1 MRDKHKNSH
10 QKSKFQQVWA
20 NNLFL
25 IRLCYQAS
33 PAYVILV
40 TFDVVRNNLSIF
52 LEHTYGI
59 GYVLEAAEFH
69 YPFRRV
75 AIFVLILALFVALEM
90 IFSSWVTNFIS
101 AKYLPKVRSKVKM
114 MLYEKAAGM
123 DLKCY
128 DDPEY
133 YNELVLVISEADKQ
147 IDRCIT
153 FLQNTFS
160 GIVTLLSTGIYF
172 FCKDRFSILFAV
184 ASFVMA
190 FGFNQVYNRLSFK
203 LRMEKNPFER
213 KREYVKRVFYM
224 QDYAKELRLNA
235 EVAEVLYR
243 DFEHCNDEIYQ
254 TEKNYTTRR
263 FWISFLRRYISNDFI
278 SDVVYI
284 GYLVYRA
291 VVTGALSYSSVAILY
306 NSFGR
311 LKRSMSVFTD
321 TYPYA
326 CETSLYV
333 QKIRDFLAIEPE
345 LVSKA
350 DLEVPDGTKTVE
362 LRNVSFGY
370 GKQEDRKEKEEN
382 EIIKDVSFTIKPGE
396 KIAIVGYNG
405 AGKTTLMKLIMRLYD
420 PQSGRILLNG
430 TDIRDYKVQDYRKS
444 IGTVFQDFK
453 IFAGSVKENVL
464 MDVVSPEIKEEAIY
478 EALRRSGLAERVAA
492 LPDGMDTMLTAEFD
506 KKGVNLSGG
515 ESQKLAVG
523 RVFYKDSGLI
533 ILDEPS
539 SALDPVAEYQLNHA
553 MLKMAEKRTVIFIS
567 HRLSTTRLAD
577 RIILMENGRIREQGT
592 HKELLHAGG
601 IYAHMWKVQA
611 EPYCAGI
618 SKTLVL

>member
-1 MRDKHKNSH
+1 MNKKNEKQAQTKQS
-10 QKSKFQQVWA
+10 FRQVWS

-25 IRLCYQAS
+25 IRLCFTAS

-75 AIFVLILALFVALEM
+75 AVFVIGLAVFVVLEM
-90 IFSSWVTNFIS
+90 VFSAWVSNRIA
-101 AKYLPKVRSKVKM
+101 AKYLPKVRQNVRM
-114 MLYEKAAGM
+114 MLYEKAAVM

-128 DDPEY
+128 DDPKY
-133 YNELVLVISEADKQ
+133 YNELVLVMSEADKQ

-172 FCKDRFSILFAV
+172 FYKDGFSIVFAV
-184 ASFVMA
+184 VAFLMA
-190 FGFNQVYNRLSFK
+190 VFFNQIYNRLSFQ
-203 LRMEKNPFER
+203 LRMDKNPSER

-224 QDYAKELRLNA
+224 QDYAKELRLNP
-235 EVAEVLYR
+235 EVADVLYR
-243 DFEHCNDEIYQ
+243 DFETCNEEISR
-254 TEKNYTTRR
+254 TEQKYTAKR
-263 FWISFLRRYISNDFI
+263 FRISFLRRYVSNEFI
-278 SDVVYI
+278 TDVVYI

-291 VVTGALSYSSVAILY
+291 VVMNALSYSSVAILY

-311 LKRSMSVFTD
+311 LKRGMRVFTD
-321 TYPYA
+321 VYPYA

-345 LVSKA
+345 LVSRKGLA
-350 DLEVPDGTKTVE
+350 VPEGEKKIG
-362 LRNVSFGY
+362 LREVSFGY
-370 GKQEDRKEKEEN
+370 GADADGALEKKVIN
-382 EIIKDVSFTIKPGE
+382 NVSFTIEPGE

-420 PQSGRILLNG
+420 PQSGQILLNG
-430 TDIRDYKVQDYRKS
+430 TDIRDYEVTAYRKS

-464 MDVVSPEIKEEAIY
+464 MDVVSRDAPEGEIRQ
-478 EALRRSGLAERVAA
+478 ALARSGLSERIGT
-492 LPDGMDTMLTAEFD
+492 LPDGLDTMMTTEFD

-523 RVFYKDSGLI
+523 RVFYKDAGLI

-539 SALDPVAEYQLNHA
+539 SALDPIAEYQLNHA
-553 MLKMAEKRTVIFIS
+553 MMKMAEHRTVIFIS

-577 RIILMENGRIREQGT
+577 RIILMENGQIREQGT
-592 HKELLHAGG
+592 HDDLLAAGG
-601 IYAHMWKVQA
+601 IYARMWKVQA
-611 EPYCAGI
+611 SQYMR
-618 SKTLVL
+618 

>member
-1 MRDKHKNSH
+1 MREKHKNFH
-10 QKSKFQQVWA
+10 GNTQKKNSFQQVWA

-75 AIFVLILALFVALEM
+75 AIFVLLLALFVTLEM
-90 IFSSWVTNFIS
+90 VFSTWVTNYIG
-101 AKYLPKVRSKVKM
+101 AKYLPKVRREVSM

-133 YNELVLVISEADKQ
+133 YNELVLVMSEADKQ

-172 FCKDRFSILFAV
+172 FYKDRFSILFAAV
-184 ASFVMA
+184 SFVMA
-190 FGFNQVYNRLSFK
+190 FGFNQVYNRLSFR

-213 KREYVKRVFYM
+213 KREYVKRVFYL

-235 EVAEVLYR
+235 EVADVLYQ
-243 DFEHCNDEIYQ
+243 DFEQCNDEIYQ
-254 TEKNYTTRR
+254 TEKRYTTRR
-263 FWISFLRRYISNDFI
+263 FWLSFLRRYISNDFI

-284 GYLVYRA
+284 GYLVFQA
-291 VVTGALSYSSVAILY
+291 VVRGALSYSSVAILY

-311 LKRSMSVFTD
+311 LKRGMRVFTD
-321 TYPYA
+321 VYPYA

-345 LVSKA
+345 LVSRA
-350 DLEVPDGTKTVE
+350 DLEVPDGAKTVE
-362 LRNVSFGY
+362 LQNVSFSY
-370 GKQEDRKEKEEN
+370 GKQEDQNTKERHQ
-382 EIIKDVSFTIKPGE
+382 IISNVSFSINPGE
-396 KIAIVGYNG
+396 KVAIVGYNG

-420 PQSGRILLNG
+420 PQSGKILLNG
-430 TDIRDYKVQDYRKS
+430 TDIRDYKVENYRKA

-464 MDVVSPEIKEEAIY
+464 MDVISPEVKEEEIFR
-478 EALRRSGLAERVAA
+478 ALERSGLSERLSA
-492 LPDGMDTMLTAEFD
+492 LPDGMDTMMTTEFD

-539 SALDPVAEYQLNHA
+539 SALDPIAEYQLNHA
-553 MLKMAEKRTVIFIS
+553 MLKMAEHRTVIFIS

-577 RIILMENGRIREQGT
+577 RIILMENGSIKEQGT
-592 HKELLHAGG
+592 HEQLLNAGG
-601 IYAHMWKVQA
+601 IYANMWRVQA
-611 EPYCAGI
+611 EPY
-618 SKTLVL
+618 LQ

>member
-1 MRDKHKNSH
+1 MNKKNEKQAQTKQS
-10 QKSKFQQVWA
+10 FRQVWS

-25 IRLCYQAS
+25 IRLCFTAS

-69 YPFRRV
+69 YPFRRG
-75 AIFVLILALFVALEM
+75 AAFVIGLAVFVVLEM
-90 IFSSWVTNFIS
+90 VFSAWVTNRIA
-101 AKYLPKVRSKVKM
+101 AKYLPKVRQNVRM
-114 MLYEKAAGM
+114 LLYEKAAVM

-128 DDPEY
+128 DDPKY
-133 YNELVLVISEADKQ
+133 YNELVLVMSEADKQ

-172 FCKDRFSILFAV
+172 FYKDGFSIVFAIV
-184 ASFVMA
+184 AFLMA
-190 FGFNQVYNRLSFK
+190 VFFNQIYNRLSFR
-203 LRMEKNPFER
+203 LRMDKNPLER

-224 QDYAKELRLNA
+224 QDYAKELRLNP
-235 EVAEVLYR
+235 EVADVLYR
-243 DFEHCNDEIYQ
+243 DFEACNEEICR
-254 TEKNYTTRR
+254 TEQKYTAKR
-263 FWISFLRRYISNDFI
+263 FRISFLRRYVSNDFI
-278 SDVVYI
+278 TDVVYI

-291 VVTGALSYSSVAILY
+291 VVMNALSYSSVAILY

-311 LKRSMSVFTD
+311 LKRGLRVFTD
-321 TYPYA
+321 VYPYA

-345 LVSKA
+345 LVSRKG
-350 DLEVPDGTKTVE
+350 LTVPEGEKKIE
-362 LRNVSFGY
+362 LREVFFGY
-370 GKQEDRKEKEEN
+370 GADADGALEKQVIDH
-382 EIIKDVSFTIKPGE
+382 VSFTIQPGE

-420 PQSGRILLNG
+420 PQSGQILLNG
-430 TDIRDYKVQDYRKS
+430 TDIRDYEVADYRRS

-464 MDVVSPEIKEEAIY
+464 MDVVTPEVSEGEIRH
-478 EALRRSGLAERVAA
+478 ALVRSGLSERIGT
-492 LPDGMDTMLTAEFD
+492 LPDGMDTMMTTEFD

-523 RVFYKDSGLI
+523 RVFYKDAGLI

-539 SALDPVAEYQLNHA
+539 SALDPIAEYQLNHA
-553 MLKMAEKRTVIFIS
+553 MLKMAEHRTVIFIS

-577 RIILMENGRIREQGT
+577 RIILMENGQIREQGT
-592 HKELLHAGG
+592 HEDLLAAGG
-601 IYAHMWKVQA
+601 IYARMWKVQA
-611 EPYCAGI
+611 SQYM
-618 SKTLVL
+618 S